1 MMVGEIGTRYFLAMS
16 AATSHDDWSTRE
28 KLILSQAVYRYGE
41 NNWSQIA
48 RILRNHPLL
57 SDRGPDF
64 FTQKVC

>member
-64 FTQKVC
+64 FTQKV